1 MEFAEPIIVKV
12 DSKGRI
18 CIPAEIREKI
28 GDVAVI
34 KNTPQGIL
42 ITPGKQED
50 FVEAFNRMIT
60 SEPKRK
66 GKPKL
71 VTPEEMKSVWRT
83 VK

>member
-1 MEFAEPIIVKV
+1 MKLIDSVVVKV

-18 CIPAEIREKI
+18 CIPAEMREKI

-34 KNTPQGIL
+34 KSTPQGIL
-42 ITPGKQED
+42 ISAGKQED
-50 FVEAFNRMIT
+50 FIEAFNKTIT

-66 GKPKL
+66 GKPRL
-71 VTPEEMKSVWRT
+71 ASPEEMKSVWRT